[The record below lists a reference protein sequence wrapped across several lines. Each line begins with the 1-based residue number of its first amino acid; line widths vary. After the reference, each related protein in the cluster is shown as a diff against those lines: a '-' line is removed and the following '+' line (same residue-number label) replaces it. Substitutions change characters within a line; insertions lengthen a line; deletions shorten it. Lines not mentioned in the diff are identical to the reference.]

1 MKYLIEC
8 MDELGVWHT
17 FNFFEG
23 SIIDVKMKMAQIISK
38 TKYIGIKCSKVN
50 Q

>member
-1 MKYLIEC
+1 MYLVEC
-8 MDELGVWHT
+8 LDEKGVWHK
-17 FNFFEG
+17 FNSYEG
-23 SIIDVKMKMAQIISK
+23 SIFDVKQKMAEIIFK